1 MQKEII
7 WNNEEWIIDYGRSV
21 FYKKEPVK
29 SEAANATFIASI
41 KVPFREFKGVVYFKS
56 GNDFCKI
63 VDDKVTI
70 MSNEEAD
77 RIIDEMNRL
86 KKLSINNDK
95 DIRYIHSI
103 ISSILIEEILSKK
116 HNVTARLK
124 DASGAGKFPTLVQQF
139 EHKFPHV
146 VDMRINDISK
156 YIIGVLPGYVEKA
169 TLKEQVKKTL
179 DTMFEQNTSYLDNMM
194 NQIYEENKSNFE
206 ACAEAIKRCQDRK
219 PTIIPVQ
226 SLPFDD
232 KPKTM

>member
-1 MQKEII
+1 MQKDII

-124 DASGAGKFPTLVQQF
+124 DASGDGKFPNLVQQF

-179 DTMFEQNTSYLDNMM
+179 DIMFEQNTSYLDNMM
-194 NQIYEENKSNFE
+194 NQIYEENKSSFE